1 MRQTRSVLHGS
12 RVLAAA
18 RPGLGLARGGLLSG
32 APAPAPTGHRAHRFE
47 PGRGT
52 HADPGT
58 DRAQSFGDPV
68 PGDVPDAAGPGGAP
82 DPDDRGCRRRGGPPG
97 GGSRR
102 DPLVGD
108 RPARR
113 PDARGQLRGPVRPR
127 GAAPGPSQSQRAGH
141 RAGRCGRRSGPGAD
155 RGRPS
160 SAARPEGVPARGR
173 VGSAGAEGDHD
184 DRGGRHHGRP
194 PGRAGHRRRPAAAV
208 PAVGEATGGRRH
220 HRRQPGVHPVH
231 RRFAH
236 PGRRLL
242 RGAPPRAARPGLRG
256 LRPGV
261 AGQQSRRRLRGSGHA
276 ADLHPAAGRR
286 PGLRRSRAH
295 PRRGPASGGDH
306 PGRGTGRLSR
316 HRVDRRDPGGR
327 AQPGRHQPAEHAAPH
342 RPAGSRRA
350 APDRRRHP
358 PAETSRSTSSW

>member
-1 MRQTRSVLHGS
+1 MRQTRSVHHGS
-12 RVLAAA
+12 RVRAAVGLALVLVVAGLLSRRPRAGPERLLAVRFEPVVGTDADPPTPSPSTTPPQATYQMPLALVVHPTRATADVDVAAA
-18 RPGLGLARGGLLSG
+18 RRVVARGATRWSAIDQSG
-32 APAPAPTGHRAHRFE
+32 GRMRVVSFEDRSARAVLRQV
-47 PGRGT
+47 
-52 HADPGT
+52 
-58 DRAQSFGDPV
+58 RAE
-68 PGDVPDAAGPGGAP
+68 
-82 DPDDRGCRRRGGPPG
+82 
-97 GGSRR
+97 
-102 DPLVGD
+102 
-108 RPARR
+108 
-113 PDARGQLRGPVRPR
+113 
-127 GAAPGPSQSQRAGH
+127 SQRAGH

-208 PAVGEATGGRRH
+208 PTAGEATGGRRH

-236 PGRRLL
+236 PGRRLV
-242 RGAPPRAARPGLRG
+242 RRPAPSAARPGLRG

-261 AGQQSRRRLRGSGHA
+261 AGQQPRRRLRGSGHA

-286 PGLRRSRAH
+286 PGLRRSRTH

-306 PGRGTGRLSR
+306 PGRRTGRLYR

-358 PAETSRSTSSW
+358 PAEASRSTSSS